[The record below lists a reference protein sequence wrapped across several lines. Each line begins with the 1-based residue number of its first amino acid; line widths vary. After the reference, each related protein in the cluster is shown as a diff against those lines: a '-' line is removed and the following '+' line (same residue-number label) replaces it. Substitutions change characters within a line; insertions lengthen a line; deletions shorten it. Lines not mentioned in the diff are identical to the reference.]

1 MDTRDL
7 SLTAIFTALYAIL
20 IVVLAPIS
28 FGPVQLRVADVLIPL
43 AALFGWPVV
52 AGVTVG
58 CFLGNAYFWLG
69 PHDVVLGPIANLIAA
84 SAILLLRKRRLL
96 ACVVGALPIG
106 VIVGGYLWLFFT
118 PPDIFWLVLPEWAAM
133 IISITISSLIA
144 IAVTGYSLLVVLSRQ
159 SIVEPLKSRGLKV
172 VTES

>member
-1 MDTRDL
+1 
-7 SLTAIFTALYAIL
+7 
-20 IVVLAPIS
+20 
-28 FGPVQLRVADVLIPL
+28 LIPL

-58 CFLGNAYFWLG
+58 CFLGNAYYWLG
-69 PHDVVLGPIANLIAA
+69 PYDVVFGPVANLIAA
-84 SAILLLRKRRLL
+84 SAIFLLRKRRLL

-118 PPDIFWLVLPEWAAM
+118 PPDVFGLSLPAWAAM
-133 IISITISSLIA
+133 MISITISSLIA
-144 IAVTGYSLLVVLSRQ
+144 TAVIGYSLLTVLGRQ